1 MDQECVERQQSAQNE
16 AGRREKLTFKASRET
31 GYWDDKDNKHWDS
44 ADSQCDMAIGKL
56 GNGPIKQNGGVKFF
70 EHHGS
75 FESTSNFGTSSHISP
90 DSSLPSKQKNLGQTR
105 RETQLKSSL

>member
-44 ADSQCDMAIGKL
+44 ADSQSDMAIGKL
-56 GNGPIKQNGGVKFF
+56 GNGPIMPYQPKWRC
-70 EHHGS
+70 E
-75 FESTSNFGTSSHISP
+75 NFRASWFI
-90 DSSLPSKQKNLGQTR
+90 
-105 RETQLKSSL
+105 